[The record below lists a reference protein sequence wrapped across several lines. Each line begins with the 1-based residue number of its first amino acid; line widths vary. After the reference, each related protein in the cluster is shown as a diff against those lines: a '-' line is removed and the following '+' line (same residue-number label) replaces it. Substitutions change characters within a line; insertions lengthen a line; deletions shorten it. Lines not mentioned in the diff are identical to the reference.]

1 MRRRVTEAVCT
12 VFLTSTILNGY
23 QPYTEFRPAPCPE
36 IQLNNDTDSAFF
48 IDTKTTVYTKQA
60 SRCFL
65 DDLRVKEQLSALYFN
80 ASDFRLSTIFQDCLV
95 PTNTECYNPY
105 MRVLRLQPN
114 ITYSEVGTLISAR
127 LEAAFGHNKWFHIGI
142 RASIP
147 LKQRTISRIDTGSR
161 GPAEQQ
167 DLISQAEIQFADSE
181 TSTPNA
187 RAYRL
192 DFIEALPNNANFDE
206 SIKYDAAEGATTIF
220 DTAVSASDGSINGAI
235 IRRKETQVPRGQ
247 AVATLYPSIGEESST
262 VTANLPTAIGLSQE
276 NTIYQ
281 LAQGESGYAAMLDSA
296 EKSVAQRIKDQDTK
310 ATLWLVGTYDTTGV
324 STDGFFSIDQLL
336 LDKVNQ
342 YRENIYEWFHDRN
355 YILKSEQE
363 QGIGDTIIES
373 YIACDLF
380 KAFQIRFK
388 GGLVAP
394 TAREKT
400 TGKNPYAICLGNR
413 GHVECFI
420 GGGMTLL
427 IPHSSLSITTDAQYT
442 TVLSAI
448 EYISAT
454 SRGARIKNM
463 GHETTADVSWH
474 SAQGNVWLH
483 ITHPKTTNITFSVG
497 YDWYVKTDDVI
508 IFQNQ
513 TVPSFLGKTFN
524 TTSRVYDVENLITL
538 NPELAAAHTG
548 AVQHSLC
555 LSTSYTPSPY
565 VTFSAQAGYVL
576 GGRNTPQTIEC
587 SIGCTVSL

>member
-206 SIKYDAAEGATTIF
+206 
-220 DTAVSASDGSINGAI
+220 
-235 IRRKETQVPRGQ
+235 
-247 AVATLYPSIGEESST
+247 
-262 VTANLPTAIGLSQE
+262 
-276 NTIYQ
+276 
-281 LAQGESGYAAMLDSA
+281 
-296 EKSVAQRIKDQDTK
+296 
-310 ATLWLVGTYDTTGV
+310 
-324 STDGFFSIDQLL
+324 
-336 LDKVNQ
+336 
-342 YRENIYEWFHDRN
+342 
-355 YILKSEQE
+355 
-363 QGIGDTIIES
+363 
-373 YIACDLF
+373 
-380 KAFQIRFK
+380 
-388 GGLVAP
+388 
-394 TAREKT
+394 
-400 TGKNPYAICLGNR
+400 
-413 GHVECFI
+413 
-420 GGGMTLL
+420 
-427 IPHSSLSITTDAQYT
+427 
-442 TVLSAI
+442 
-448 EYISAT
+448 
-454 SRGARIKNM
+454 
-463 GHETTADVSWH
+463 
-474 SAQGNVWLH
+474 
-483 ITHPKTTNITFSVG
+483 
-497 YDWYVKTDDVI
+497 
-508 IFQNQ
+508 
-513 TVPSFLGKTFN
+513 
-524 TTSRVYDVENLITL
+524 
-538 NPELAAAHTG
+538 
-548 AVQHSLC
+548 
-555 LSTSYTPSPY
+555 
-565 VTFSAQAGYVL
+565 
-576 GGRNTPQTIEC
+576 
-587 SIGCTVSL
+587 